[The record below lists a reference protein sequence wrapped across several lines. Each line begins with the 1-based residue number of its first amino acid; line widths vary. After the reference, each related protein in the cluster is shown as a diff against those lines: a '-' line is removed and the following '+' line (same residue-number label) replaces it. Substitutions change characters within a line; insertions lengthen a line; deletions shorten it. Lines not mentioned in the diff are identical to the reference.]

1 MAGLIVSLVLS
12 GLLNI
17 SLLAFLYKFG
27 NKLVQ
32 FDHLFELMSDEINSA
47 ISFFDKLLQKPL
59 FMASP
64 EIEEAHV
71 NMNLLRHRLKELV
84 AQMGEL
90 QGKDVDPPILPSAP
104 SARPPVVVD

>member
-1 MAGLIVSLVLS
+1 MAGLIIALVLS
-12 GLLNI
+12 VIINLVVLPV
-17 SLLAFLYKFG
+17 LYKFG
-27 NKLVQ
+27 KKLVQ
-32 FDHLFELMSDEINSA
+32 FDNLFELMSDEINSA
-47 ISFFDKLLQKPL
+47 ISFFEKLLQKPL